1 MKTSKFAILIVLAL
15 LLNSCIVKSLQ
26 PFYTEKSIRYTE
38 KIIGNWQES
47 KTVTWE
53 IQSFKEELKKDSNT
67 NKKNKSKFS
76 EGVSKVIN
84 GIITKGNDSIN
95 AIYNNSYIA
104 KYTKREKEAY
114 FIAMPF
120 KIDDQYFLDFIPF
133 MYDSKDTSQL
143 TKEHLIVTHS
153 VAKLDI
159 NSNNTLNLSWLD
171 EDRIEDLFKANKLR
185 LKHERIGIEEDLI
198 LTASSKELYAFLKKY
213 ITSNIEDKWNASD
226 RITLTKTDAKP

>member
-1 MKTSKFAILIVLAL
+1 MKTSKFTMLIVLAV
-15 LLNSCIVKSLQ
+15 LLNSCIIKSLQ
-26 PFYTEKSIRYTE
+26 PFYTKKSISYTE

-47 KTVTWE
+47 ETATWE
-53 IQSFKEELKKDSNT
+53 IQSFKEEFKKDSNT

-76 EGVSKVIN
+76 EGVSKVFN
-84 GIITKGNDSIN
+84 AIITKGNDSIN
-95 AIYNNSYIA
+95 EIYNNSYIA

-120 KIDDQYFLDFIPF
+120 KIDNQYFLDFIPF

-159 NSNNTLNLSWLD
+159 KNNTINLSWLD
-171 EDRIEDLFKANKLR
+171 EDKIKDLFKANKLR
-185 LKHERIGIEEDLI
+185 LKHENIGIEDDLI
-198 LTASSKELYAFLKKY
+198 LTATSEELYAFLKKY
-213 ITSNIEDKWNASD
+213 ITSNIEDKWNTSD
-226 RITLTKTDAKP
+226 RVTLTKTDAKP